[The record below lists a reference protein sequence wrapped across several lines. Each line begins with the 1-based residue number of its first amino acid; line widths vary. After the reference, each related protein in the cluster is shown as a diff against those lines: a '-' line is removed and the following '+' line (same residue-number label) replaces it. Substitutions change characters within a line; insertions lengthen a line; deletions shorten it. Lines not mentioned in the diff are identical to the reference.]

1 MISGAKKS
9 GSFKSLR
16 QDLRPSQC
24 SYVKMNQVHLNPKLE
39 TLLMLLNMKKKQMNL
54 KSCKTKVEWVIKAST
69 AQLSKYLKPLQW
81 EFLD

>member
-1 MISGAKKS
+1 MISGATKS
-9 GSFKSLR
+9 GSFKSFKTRLKT
-16 QDLRPSQC
+16 Q
-24 SYVKMNQVHLNPKLE
+24 SYVKINQVHLNPKLE

-54 KSCKTKVEWVIKAST
+54 KSCKTKVEWVVKAST